1 MIDTLREKIEG
12 YKVAEIRELSGN
24 PDIERLVQHD
34 KNYIELVKLLNYMRP
49 LAGKSELLL
58 RLFNSLSTKHE
69 TLNHQI
75 QVQQDAVMLILG
87 NSKSYL
93 EASIQSVKSLEES
106 ELLPLMNQLANFE
119 KELPLLDRIQTQD
132 GRRLAEHLNIRAYMQ
147 ERDVI
152 AKQVESINENAQ
164 SLA

>member
-1 MIDTLREKIEG
+1 MIHTLREKLDG
-12 YKVAEIRELSGN
+12 YKLAEIRDLSGN
-24 PDIERLVQHD
+24 PEIERLVQND

-49 LAGKSELLL
+49 LAGKSELLF

-93 EASIQSVKSLEES
+93 DASIHGV
-106 ELLPLMNQLANFE
+106 
-119 KELPLLDRIQTQD
+119 
-132 GRRLAEHLNIRAYMQ
+132 
-147 ERDVI
+147 
-152 AKQVESINENAQ
+152 
-164 SLA
+164 

>member
-1 MIDTLREKIEG
+1 
-12 YKVAEIRELSGN
+12 
-24 PDIERLVQHD
+24 
-34 KNYIELVKLLNYMRP
+34 
-49 LAGKSELLL
+49 
-58 RLFNSLSTKHE
+58 
-69 TLNHQI
+69 
-75 QVQQDAVMLILG
+75 MLILG

-106 ELLPLMNQLANFE
+106 DLVPLMNQLANFE

-152 AKQVESINENAQ
+152 AKQVSSINENAQ